1 MGPLK
6 KGKNT
11 VLDESPSYATL
22 SLDIGR
28 FKRHFVGVIE
38 RACRL
43 VVAVPNDRCDSTE
56 LDDTLEEE
64 VITEQS
70 DWTNNIGQPIA
81 GL

>member
-11 VLDESPSYATL
+11 ALDESPSYATL
-22 SLDIGR
+22 ALDIGR
-28 FKRHFVGVIE
+28 FKRHFIGVLE

-43 VVAVPNDRCDSTE
+43 VATVPNERSDSAE

-64 VITEQS
+64 VISEQS
-70 DWTNNIGQPIA
+70 DWTNNVDQPNT